1 MKGERA
7 KLTKNILKF
16 LPSHSLLSSVLSP
29 LPTWKTDVML
39 EVEQPSCDRE
49 AIGRTETTLNVAE
62 QKELSPCK
70 HHVACVL
77 SCFSRILFSV
87 TPWTVALQAPLSM
100 GFSRQECWS
109 GLPLPPLVDLPDPG
123 IKPTLL
129 HWQADSLPLEP
140 HIHISPIFLDFLPLQ
155 VIKKHQAE
163 FPVIFSMFSLVIY
176 FIHNISSF
184 LCVF

>member
-109 GLPLPPLVDLPDPG
+109 GLPFPSPGDLPDHG
-123 IKPTLL
+123 ENV
-129 HWQADSLPLEP
+129 S
-140 HIHISPIFLDFLPLQ
+140 
-155 VIKKHQAE
+155 
-163 FPVIFSMFSLVIY
+163 
-176 FIHNISSF
+176 
-184 LCVF
+184 CVSCMGRRVLYL